1 MYDRFEI
8 DQSRYGGSASN
19 NEASEEIGQ
28 QVDIIPGW
36 DSQRRAAYRT
46 RVGLEYDE
54 YGWGVKPEIK
64 ATGVAETFHLGEPE
78 QFGDLKVRGG
88 RGGKLEGPIQVRV
101 ILGEGDSAP
110 SFLASG
116 GDAYDRLLRAQELY
130 NRGKSIEEIITKFG
144 N

>member
-8 DQSRYGGSASN
+8 DPSRYGGSASS
-19 NEASEEIGQ
+19 NEASGEINQ
-28 QVDIIPGW
+28 QIEIMPGW

-46 RVGLEYDE
+46 KIGQEYDD
-54 YGWGVKPEIK
+54 YGWNVKTEIK
-64 ATGVAETFHLGEPE
+64 DTGVAETFHLGEAE
-78 QFGDLKVRGG
+78 QLDDLKVRGG
-88 RGGKLEGPIQVRV
+88 RGGTMEGPIQVRV
-101 ILGEGDSAP
+101 TLGEGEDAP

-130 NRGKSIEEIITKFG
+130 NRGIPIDEIITKFG